1 MAWAAWQLDHITWGW
16 IAWIAFFVVWETYA
30 LVWHPG
36 EELTAHLRPLFGEQ
50 PLTWWL
56 ALGAWLWLG
65 MHFLAWRWEAK
76 LLEFMVGTSPSGG

>member
-1 MAWAAWQLDHITWGW
+1 MSWAAWRLDALTWSW
-16 IAWIAFFVVWETYA
+16 IAWMLAFVALETIA

-36 EELTAHLRPLFGEQ
+36 QELTAHLRPLFGEH

-65 MHFLAWRWEAK
+65 IHFLAWRWEQQILA
-76 LLEFMVGTSPSGG
+76 FFVG